1 MKPRVKEILGTPA
14 PPGNKTKSSIYRNE
28 LPCAA
33 RRVSMKPVIAKRVIP
48 CLDVHDGHVTRGVQ
62 FGKAEAGELR
72 NVGDPVELAL
82 RYNEQGADEMVFFD
96 ITASAHGRATM
107 VNVIERAADQ
117 CFMPLTVGGGL
128 RSVDDMFAML
138 RAGADK
144 ISINSS
150 ALANPDL
157 IRAGAEKFGS
167 QCIVVSID
175 CRKVAPDKWEV
186 FSHGARKPTGLD
198 AVEWAKRAV
207 SLGAGEIVLNS
218 IDADGTKAGFDLVIT
233 RRISESVG
241 VPVVASGGAGTLEH
255 MAEVLLAGKADAVLA
270 ASIFHFGTYT
280 VGDVKKFL
288 AGKNIP
294 VRL

>member
-1 MKPRVKEILGTPA
+1 
-14 PPGNKTKSSIYRNE
+14 
-28 LPCAA
+28 
-33 RRVSMKPVIAKRVIP
+33 VIAKRVIP
-48 CLDVHDGHVTRGVQ
+48 CLDVHNGKVTRGVQ

-96 ITASAHGRATM
+96 ITATAHGRASM
-107 VNVIERAADQ
+107 VDVIERAANE
-117 CFMPLTVGGGL
+117 CFMPLTVGGGI
-128 RSVDDMFAML
+128 RSVDDMYTML

-175 CRKVAPDKWEV
+175 ARRVAPDKWEV
-186 FSHGARKPTGLD
+186 FSHGGRKATGLD

-207 SLGAGEIVLNS
+207 ALGAGEIVLNS
-218 IDADGTKAGFDLVIT
+218 IDADGTRAGYDLEIT
-233 RRISESVG
+233 RRVSESVG
-241 VPVVASGGAGTLEH
+241 VPVVASGGAGKLEH
-255 MAEVLLAGKADAVLA
+255 MAEVLIEGKADAVLA

-280 VGDVKKFL
+280 VGDVKRYL
-288 AGKNIP
+288 AERKVP

>member
-1 MKPRVKEILGTPA
+1 ML
-14 PPGNKTKSSIYRNE
+14 
-28 LPCAA
+28 
-33 RRVSMKPVIAKRVIP
+33 AKRVIP
-48 CLDVHDGHVTRGVQ
+48 CLDVHEDQVTRGVQ

-72 NVGDPVELAL
+72 NVGDPVELAV
-82 RYNEQGADEMVFFD
+82 RYNDQGADELVFFD

-107 VNVIERAADQ
+107 IDVIRRVADQ
-117 CFMPLTVGGGL
+117 CFMPLTVGGGI
-128 RSVDDMFAML
+128 RTVEDMHTML
-138 RAGADK
+138 KAGADK
-144 ISINSS
+144 ISINSA
-150 ALANPDL
+150 ALASPEV

-175 CRKVAPDKWEV
+175 AKKTAPDQWQV
-186 FSHGARKPTGLD
+186 FSHGGRRNTGLD
-198 AVEWAKRAV
+198 AVEWAQRAV

-270 ASIFHFGTYT
+270 ASIFHFGEFT

-288 AGKNIP
+288 AEKNIS

>member
-1 MKPRVKEILGTPA
+1 ML
-14 PPGNKTKSSIYRNE
+14 
-28 LPCAA
+28 
-33 RRVSMKPVIAKRVIP
+33 AKRVIP
-48 CLDVHDGHVTRGVQ
+48 CLDVHAGQVTRGVQ

-72 NVGDPVELAL
+72 NVGDPVELAV

-96 ITASAHGRATM
+96 ITASAHGRSTM
-107 VNVIERAADQ
+107 VDVIERTASQ

-128 RSVDDMFAML
+128 RTVEDMHAML
-138 RAGADK
+138 KAGADK
-144 ISINSS
+144 ISVNSS
-150 ALANPDL
+150 ALATPEL

-175 CRKVAPDKWEV
+175 ARKMAPDGWEV
-186 FSHGARKPTGLD
+186 FSHGGRKPTGLD
-198 AVEWAKRAV
+198 AVEWAQRAV

-241 VPVVASGGAGTLEH
+241 VPVVASGGAGTLRH
-255 MAEVLLAGKADAVLA
+255 MADVLIEGRADAVLA
-270 ASIFHFGTYT
+270 ASIFHFGEFT
-280 VGDVKKFL
+280 VGDVKRFL
-288 AGKNIP
+288 AEQDIP

>member
-1 MKPRVKEILGTPA
+1 ML
-14 PPGNKTKSSIYRNE
+14 
-28 LPCAA
+28 
-33 RRVSMKPVIAKRVIP
+33 AKRVIP
-48 CLDVHDGHVTRGVQ
+48 CLDVHAGQVTRGVQ

-72 NVGDPVELAL
+72 NVGDPVELAV

-96 ITASAHGRATM
+96 ITASAHDRATM
-107 VNVIERAADQ
+107 VDVIERTASQ

-128 RSVDDMFAML
+128 RTVEDLRAML
-138 RAGADK
+138 KAGADK

-150 ALANPDL
+150 ALATPEL

-175 CRKVAPDKWEV
+175 ARKMAPERWEV
-186 FSHGARKPTGLD
+186 FSHGGRRPTGLD

-207 SLGAGEIVLNS
+207 ALGAGEIVLNS

-233 RRISESVG
+233 RRISEAVG
-241 VPVVASGGAGTLEH
+241 VPVVASGGAGTLQH
-255 MAEVLLAGKADAVLA
+255 MADVLLEGRADAVLA
-270 ASIFHFGTYT
+270 ASIFHFGEFT
-280 VGDVKKFL
+280 VSDVKQFL
-288 AGKNIP
+288 AQQNIP

>member
-1 MKPRVKEILGTPA
+1 ML
-14 PPGNKTKSSIYRNE
+14 
-28 LPCAA
+28 
-33 RRVSMKPVIAKRVIP
+33 AKRLIP
-48 CLDVHDGHVTRGVQ
+48 CLDVHDGQVTRGVR

-96 ITASAHGRATM
+96 ITASAQGRATM
-107 VNVIERAADQ
+107 VDVIERAADQ

-128 RSVDDMFAML
+128 RSVNDMSTML

-175 CRKVAPDKWEV
+175 AKKVAPDRWEV
-186 FSHGARKPTGLD
+186 FSHGGRKETGLD

-207 SLGAGEIVLNS
+207 ALGSGEIVLNS
-218 IDADGTKAGFDLVIT
+218 IDADGTRAGFDLVIT
-233 RRISESVG
+233 RRISESVS
-241 VPVVASGGAGTLEH
+241 VPVVASGGAGKLEH
-255 MAEVLLAGKADAVLA
+255 MASVLLEGKADAVLA
-270 ASIFHFGTYT
+270 ASIFHFGEYT
-280 VGDVKKFL
+280 VADVKQYL
-288 AGKNIP
+288 AKQNIP

>member
-1 MKPRVKEILGTPA
+1 MD
-14 PPGNKTKSSIYRNE
+14 
-28 LPCAA
+28 
-33 RRVSMKPVIAKRVIP
+33 VIARRVIP
-48 CLDVHDGHVTRGVQ
+48 CLDVHAGQVTRGLQ
-62 FGKAEAGELR
+62 FGRAEAGELK

-107 VNVIERAADQ
+107 VEVIERAADQ
-117 CFMPLTVGGGL
+117 CFMPLTVGGGIK
-128 RSVDDMFAML
+128 SVADMFTLL

-150 ALANPDL
+150 ALARPAL
-157 IRAGAEKFGS
+157 IREGAEKFGS

-175 CRKVAPDKWEV
+175 AKKT
-186 FSHGARKPTGLD
+186 GADQWGVRARGGRADTGRE
-198 AVEWAKRAV
+198 AVVWAKEAV

-218 IDADGTKAGFDLVIT
+218 IDADGTRAGFDLVIT
-233 RRISESVG
+233 RRISEAVG
-241 VPVVASGGAGTLEH
+241 VPVVASGGAGNLEH
-255 MAEVLLAGKADAVLA
+255 MADVLLEGKADAVLA

-280 VGDVKKFL
+280 VGDVKRFL
-288 AGKNIP
+288 AAKGIP

>member
-1 MKPRVKEILGTPA
+1 MKFGEGNLNLRFTIDA
-14 PPGNKTKSSIYRNE
+14 PSSAALVNRKSKM
-28 LPCAA
+28 L
-33 RRVSMKPVIAKRVIP
+33 AKRVIP
-48 CLDVHDGHVTRGVQ
+48 CLDVHDGKVTRGVQ

-72 NVGDPVELAL
+72 NVGDPVALAM

-96 ITASAHGRATM
+96 ITATAHARATM
-107 VNVIERAADQ
+107 VDIIERTAAE
-117 CFMPLTVGGGL
+117 CFMPLTVGGGIK
-128 RSVDDMFAML
+128 SVDDMYQML

-175 CRKVAPDKWEV
+175 AKKTAPEKWEV
-186 FSHGARKPTGLD
+186 FSHGGRKPTGLD
-198 AVEWAKRAV
+198 AIEWAQRAV
-207 SLGAGEIVLNS
+207 KLGAGEIVLNS
-218 IDADGTKAGFDLVIT
+218 IDADGTRAGFDIAIT
-233 RRISESVG
+233 RRISESVN
-241 VPVVASGGAGTLEH
+241 VPVVASGGAGKLEH

-270 ASIFHFGTYT
+270 ASIFHFGDYT

-288 AGKNIP
+288 AKQSIP